1 MSWCPGSPEPDKT
14 LFERFLRT
22 RAPER
27 GKIRDEIVEM
37 VDRSKIFSPDD
48 LIQLMRAGYR
58 SLSQAERDVFM
69 RRVLLELK
77 RSQNT

>member
-1 MSWCPGSPEPDKT
+1 
-14 LFERFLRT
+14 
-22 RAPER
+22 
-27 GKIRDEIVEM
+27 M